1 MISSQEGT
9 EERRPLAFFLA
20 PERGLADWSSP
31 GADAAAGASA
41 FGSGAAGAAGSAAAG
56 DAETA
61 AAAGS
66 AAEGAAGASG

>member
-20 PERGLADWSSP
+20 PERGLADGSSP

-41 FGSGAAGAAGSAAAG
+41 FWSGAVG
-56 DAETA
+56 DAEA
-61 AAAGS
+61 AAAEGS
-66 AAEGAAGASG
+66 AAEDSAGASG